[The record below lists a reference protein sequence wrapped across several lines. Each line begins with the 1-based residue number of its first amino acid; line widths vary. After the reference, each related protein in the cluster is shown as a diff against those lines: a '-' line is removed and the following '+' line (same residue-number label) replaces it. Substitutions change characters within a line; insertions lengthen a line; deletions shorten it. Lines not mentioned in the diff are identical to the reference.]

1 MEKVRL
7 SVNKTP
13 ESPGFELKKLEMDL
27 LKKEITEILED
38 RIRKSPTSSKMKLS
52 SVSESSVSVSKT
64 SKTSSKAGKS
74 LKHLNDG

>member
-1 MEKVRL
+1 
-7 SVNKTP
+7 
-13 ESPGFELKKLEMDL
+13 MDL

-64 SKTSSKAGKS
+64 SKTTSKAGKS